1 MALVH
6 PGLTN
11 NGVSG
16 MLGISGGKSQFIVI
30 ETNSAFGQDC
40 IYLDVI
46 SETL

>member
-6 PGLTN
+6 LGLPN

-16 MLGISGGKSQFIVI
+16 MLGIYGGKSQLIVI
-30 ETNSAFGQDC
+30 ESNTAFGQDC